1 MSWGFLNFFPDSLIP
16 VKAGL
21 PFPASPLSCIPASS
35 PPLFFVLG
43 IALDEGLAKTQRGL
57 GGGGEGAGA
66 ALAHHHVHVRAC
78 SYLDIK
84 VSGTPR
90 ANLKGLA

>member
-43 IALDEGLAKTQRGL
+43 IALDEGLAKTQRGAW
-57 GGGGEGAGA
+57 GGEGAGA
-66 ALAHHHVHVRAC
+66 ALAHHHVRT
-78 SYLDIK
+78 YL
-84 VSGTPR
+84 ST
-90 ANLKGLA
+90 